1 MFYRR
6 HLPILPIWP
15 TPTIA
20 THAKIS
26 THAIYAKILWT
37 HATHA
42 THVTHAKILWT
53 HATHTTHAPTHP
65 RYPRHPR
72 NLADSLYLQ

>member
-6 HLPILPIWP
+6 QSVEYDSIARNLPILLFWP

-26 THAIYAKILWT
+26 THA
-37 HATHA
+37 
-42 THVTHAKILWT
+42 THAKILWT
-53 HATHTTHAPTHP
+53 HATHEPTQP
-65 RYPRHPR
+65 RYPRHLR
-72 NLADSLYLQ
+72 DLADSKKYDIGNKF